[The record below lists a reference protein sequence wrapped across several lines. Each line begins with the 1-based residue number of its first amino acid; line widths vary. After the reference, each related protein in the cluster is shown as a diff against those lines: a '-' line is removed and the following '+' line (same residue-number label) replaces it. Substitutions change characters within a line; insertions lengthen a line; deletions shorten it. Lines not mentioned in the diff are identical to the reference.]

1 MFSKPSD
8 GTVSGIGRRLRLPV
22 LTLLVVLVLAPD
34 AFAAGRKSRRP
45 PFAVE
50 EATIAEIQNAILKR
64 QTTVTEIVTRYLER
78 IKAYN
83 GTCVN
88 EPEGILGPIST
99 IPNAGQLNALTTLNL
114 RPATR
119 VAWGFDARKA
129 RSQTDPIDDD
139 PDMPDALE
147 TAAALDAWFARK
159 GKLVGPLHGVV
170 IAIKDQYDTF
180 DMRTTSGADA
190 FWANDRPPDDATF
203 VQQLRDAGAI
213 ILAKANM
220 GEYAAGGIT
229 GTRSSFGGTICNA
242 YDTERDPGASSGGSG
257 VAVAANLVTC
267 AIGEET
273 GTSVREPAKNNNA
286 VGIAPT
292 RELVSAD
299 GMMQRGI
306 TTRVGPICR
315 TVEDTARILDAYA
328 GFDPKDELTAFSTG
342 RMPARSYASY
352 TKRRRLDGVRIGVVR
367 EYMDKNLFTVADA
380 ETIDII
386 DRAIEDLED
395 LGATIVDPGPG
406 GALFQDC
413 VDKYSP
419 VWRNRLFVGQFP
431 AAFPVDASGAPTT
444 DHIETLVD
452 LFFDPAAVP
461 KSASG
466 QPSIRNLGSN
476 PGDTGDARYNWNVY
490 LKERGDAEIQTLTD
504 LIEKANFWEDP
515 AMPNR
520 RASLVSANAA
530 RTLASGSA
538 LQTRFTLQTVV
549 FQCFAEKDLDAVV
562 YPTGNVPPAILT
574 APQEPTINDRSSG
587 LWTYINSRGFPALT
601 VPAGFT
607 TVVYDRDASGALLS
621 PIPASL
627 PVGIDFLGLPFD
639 EATLFEI
646 GAAYEAATRHR
657 TPPPGFGPLPSVG
670 GSPLVKGRGKPRPM
684 PGRRWFSEDEYRAI
698 EED

>member
-1 MFSKPSD
+1 MSLPLFRK
-8 GTVSGIGRRLRLPV
+8 RRAIALVL
-22 LTLLVVLVLAPD
+22 LTLSFLGTQD
-34 AFAAGRKSRRP
+34 ASAKGSRPNRI
-45 PFAVE
+45 VIE
-50 EATIAEIQNAILKR
+50 EATIAGLHNAILKR
-64 QTTVTEIVTRYLER
+64 QITTTEVVNRYLER

-88 EPEGILGPIST
+88 EPQGILGPIST

-114 RPATR
+114 RPAAR
-119 VAWGFDARKA
+119 VAWGFGERKA
-129 RSQTDPIDDD
+129 RSMTDPVDDD

-147 TAAALDAWFARK
+147 TAAALDAHFAK
-159 GKLVGPLHGVV
+159 TGKLIGPLHGVV
-170 IAIKDQYDTF
+170 MAIKDQYDTF

-213 ILAKANM
+213 LIGKANM

-257 VAVAANLVTC
+257 VAVAANLVMC

-273 GTSVREPAKNNNA
+273 GTSVREPAKNNNT

-299 GMMQRGI
+299 GMMEQGI

-328 GFDPKDELTAFSTG
+328 GFDPADELTAFSVG
-342 RMPARSYASY
+342 RKPAKGYASA
-352 TKRRRLDGVRIGVVR
+352 TKKRRLDGVRIGVVR
-367 EYMDKNLFTVADA
+367 EYMDKSLFTEADS
-380 ETIDII
+380 ETIDIV
-386 DRAIEDLED
+386 DEAIEDLAA
-395 LGATIVDPGPG
+395 LGATIVDPGPN
-406 GALFQDC
+406 GALFQGC

-419 VWRNRLFVGQFP
+419 VWRNRQFTGQFP
-431 AAFPVDASGAPTT
+431 ATFPVSSTGTPTT
-444 DHIETLVD
+444 DHIATLVD
-452 LFFDPAAVP
+452 LFFNPAAVP
-461 KSASG
+461 KNAAG
-466 QPSIRNLGSN
+466 QPSIRNLGSS
-476 PGDTGDARYNWNVY
+476 PGDSGGSRYNWNVY
-490 LKERGDAEIQTLTD
+490 LAERGDAEIRTLTD

-520 RASLVSANAA
+520 RASLVSADAA
-530 RTLASGSA
+530 LFYATGAA
-538 LQTRFTLQTVV
+538 QQTRFTLQAVV
-549 FQCFAEKDLDAVV
+549 FQCFAEMSLDAVV
-562 YPTGNVPPAILT
+562 YPTGNIPPAILT

-607 TVVYDRDASGALLS
+607 TVVYDRATDGTLLP

-627 PVGIDFLGLPFD
+627 PVGIDFLGLPFS
-639 EATLFEI
+639 EAKLFEI

-657 TPPPGFGPLPSVG
+657 VQPAGFGPLPTA
-670 GSPLVKGRGKPRPM
+670 GSAMAVTRRSAPRPL
-684 PGRRWFSEDEYRAI
+684 PAPRAFTEDELEAI
-698 EED
+698 TEN